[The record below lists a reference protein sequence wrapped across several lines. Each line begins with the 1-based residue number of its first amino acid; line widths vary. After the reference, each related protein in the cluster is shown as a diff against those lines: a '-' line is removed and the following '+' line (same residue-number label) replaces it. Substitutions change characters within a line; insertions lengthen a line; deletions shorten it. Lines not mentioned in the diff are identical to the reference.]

1 MDAVPEFKFQ
11 SLSEYN
17 AIVNRMAEALKNGRL
32 VFFIGAGISR
42 IQGYPSWDEYIDRL
56 IKYWESHINDDPA
69 IQKSR
74 VYVNALDQIL
84 NSNIDKK
91 RKVDLV
97 HQMIKQV
104 FGQEMFEERQL
115 DFEKYYFETLPPI
128 TEYNPVLT
136 KLASLD
142 ASYITTNY
150 DNQIEKHLDTMKTV
164 SATVTDIEDF
174 DDRTD
179 QVSLNT
185 VIHLHGMPNGKPAHF
200 ISSSSSYKRHYY
212 SDFQPISKIRNWIT
226 EKKLLLVFL
235 GSSMEEDEILSLLS
249 ETNGDHI
256 AFLAS
261 NHGEN
266 ETGNCIRKITE
277 DYHSVQNHTQ
287 VFWYDNNYN
296 KLPAFVD
303 RLVDDVRDVAYPES
317 TDDWYTFRD
326 IKASDEKIINII
338 NTTVFD
344 VLEHYFDG
352 LSPEIIA
359 KRLPQILNSNIFE
372 NPDKNIPVAIWE
384 ALDKNDKD
392 LSISKI
398 DSIINYVSGQNWAY
412 RVEIAISFLKKL
424 ELSKQQ
430 ALNLEKSL
438 GSKPDIEYLD
448 FYDWP
453 NVMGWFLVKEIK
465 KRVYLGG
472 YYEAERKLSY
482 NLVSQ
487 AQEELVN
494 ILNSNEFKVMK
505 WESAADIIDYGG
517 FLQLFHA
524 MLDDKL
530 TIENKNWESNIDERL
545 LRHPIFIKV
554 LMKVNEEKKLTE
566 HLVSQIISNVD
577 FSDKNLGSLFNDFF
591 DENVSEI
598 KRLHGDVEKIEYRD
612 GITMGGEAKA
622 VQQTSFVT
630 DKDLVLDD
638 DDTLINKLT
647 SSNHM
652 GLQLGTDDDLYE
664 QSVSGTIAFLKK
676 ILVNPETTVAN
687 RVVKLFTEN
696 IQQLYNDYKDWYCW
710 YLFEKNGEVKSDD
723 KMVNGIIKMYSD
735 NKISRFDHDDSKILE
750 FLLKND
756 AFVDTTS
763 STFWKMDTRNF
774 DLPYPNQNK
783 QEEFTYFHFINSS
796 LGIYLDL
803 FKLVIEKNPNNKYS
817 AKLYI
822 DNIEDYNIRHFM
834 MGRHYDMYKDSLPK
848 TIYDL
853 KGLSSAYRLGNKG
866 TATFRNATLVALS
879 EGYNDSLIDH
889 NVAIV
894 ALNEINPS
902 EDYITWDKINV
913 HTIFMYIFQ
922 TDYDFPYQQE
932 WLTEIMIR
940 QTSKYFN
947 MIFRMFRKEDSR
959 FNSKLD
965 KLLSNPEKILKLS
978 DEKINIALITSK
990 IDDIEND
997 LQPLFLKILTTIII
1011 CGRAKIDGMVIQ
1023 TVEMALEQSD
1033 TEKRKEMVSS
1043 LRGLMNTGDL
1053 NRLVTKYPTF

>member
-1 MDAVPEFKFQ
+1 MDEVPEFKFQ

-56 IKYWESHINDDPA
+56 IKYWKSHINDDPA

-74 VYVNALDQIL
+74 IYVNALDQIL
-84 NSNIDKK
+84 SSNIDKK

-97 HQMIKQV
+97 HQMIKQA
-104 FGQEMFEERQL
+104 FGQEIFEERQL

-136 KLASLD
+136 RLASLD

-200 ISSSSSYKRHYY
+200 ISSSSSYKKHYY

-277 DYHSVQNHTQ
+277 DYHAAQNHTQ
-287 VFWYDNNYN
+287 VFWYDDNYN

-303 RLVDDVRDVAYPES
+303 RLVNNVRDVAYPES
-317 TDDWYTFRD
+317 NDDWYTFRD

-344 VLEHYFDG
+344 ILEHYFDG

-359 KRLPQILNSNIFE
+359 KRVPQILSSNIFE
-372 NPDKNIPVAIWE
+372 DPDRNIPAAIWE
-384 ALDKNDKD
+384 ALDKNDKN
-392 LSISKI
+392 LSTSKI
-398 DSIINYVSGQNWAY
+398 DSIINYVGGQNWAY
-412 RVEIAISFLKKL
+412 RIEIAISFLRKL

-438 GSKPDIEYLD
+438 GSKPDIEYFD

-465 KRVYLGG
+465 KHNYQGG
-472 YYEAERKLSY
+472 YYEMEKPLIY
-482 NLVSQ
+482 NLVPQ
-487 AQEELVN
+487 AQEELIN
-494 ILNSNEFKVMK
+494 ILNSDDFKFII
-505 WESAADIIDYGG
+505 WESAEDIINCGG
-517 FLQLFHA
+517 FFQLFHA
-524 MLDDKL
+524 ILNDKF
-530 TIENKNWESNIDERL
+530 TIGHENWESSIDERL
-545 LRHPIFIKV
+545 LCHPIFIKV
-554 LMKVNEEKKLTE
+554 LMKVNEQKKLSD

-577 FSDKNLGSLFNDFF
+577 FSDKNLGALFNDFF

-598 KRLHGDVEKIEYRD
+598 KRLRGNVEKIEYQD
-612 GITMGGEAKA
+612 GMTFSGEAGI
-622 VQQTSFVT
+622 VQETSFVT
-630 DKDLVLDD
+630 EKDLISDND
-638 DDTLINKLT
+638 ATLIKKITGNEN
-647 SSNHM
+647 SGIQFGSEN
-652 GLQLGTDDDLYE
+652 GSYE
-664 QSVSGTIAFLKK
+664 QSDRGTVEFLKK

-687 RVVKLFTEN
+687 RVVKLFTDN
-696 IQQLYNDYKDWYCW
+696 IQQLYNEYKVWYCW
-710 YLFEKNGEVKSDD
+710 YLFEKSNEVKSDD
-723 KMVNGIIKMYSD
+723 KMVNDIIKMYSD
-735 NKISRFDHDDSKILE
+735 NKILSFDHDDSKIFE

-756 AFVDTTS
+756 FFVDATGEA
-763 STFWKMDTRNF
+763 FWKIDTKNF
-774 DLPYPNQNK
+774 DLPYPNRNV

-803 FKLVIEKNPNNKYS
+803 FKLVIEKIPNSKDT
-817 AKLYI
+817 AKQYI
-822 DNIEDYNIRHFM
+822 NDIKDDNIRHFM
-834 MGRHYDMYKDSLPK
+834 MGRHYDMYTDSLPK

-853 KGLSSAYRLGNKG
+853 KGISSAYRLGNKG
-866 TATFRNATLVALS
+866 TAAFKDATLVALN
-879 EGYNDSLIDH
+879 EGYSDSLLDYNI
-889 NVAIV
+889 AIIS
-894 ALNEINPS
+894 LHEINPS
-902 EDYITWDKINV
+902 KDSIAWGKINV

-932 WLTEIMIR
+932 WLTAIMTR
-940 QTSKYFN
+940 QASRYFN
-947 MIFRMFRKEDSR
+947 MIFSMFRKDNSSI
-959 FNSKLD
+959 NSKID
-965 KLLSNPEKILKLS
+965 KLLSNPEGILKLT
-978 DEKINIALITSK
+978 DESINIALVTSK
-990 IDDIEND
+990 IDDIETD
-997 LQPLFLKILTTIII
+997 LKPLFLKILTAIII
-1011 CGRAKIDGMVIQ
+1011 CGRVQIDGMSIQ
-1023 TVEMALEQSD
+1023 TIEMVLEQSD
-1033 TEKRKEMVSS
+1033 TEKQKQMFNS
-1043 LRGLMNTGDL
+1043 LRGSMNMGDY
-1053 NRLVTKYPTF
+1053 NRLTTKYSTI